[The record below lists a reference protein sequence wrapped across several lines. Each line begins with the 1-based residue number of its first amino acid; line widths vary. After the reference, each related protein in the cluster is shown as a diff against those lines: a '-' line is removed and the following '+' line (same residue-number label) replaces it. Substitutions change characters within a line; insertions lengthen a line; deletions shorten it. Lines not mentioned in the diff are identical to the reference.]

1 MSAGSQKSTEL
12 PQNYS
17 SIHRISLES
26 CKDDPDYPCVLSPR
40 RRFAHSSS
48 MARVQS
54 TACLTVRRTTS
65 PPKSLAVDF
74 EGACTASPSSDAVP
88 CSRDGDDGPLHPS
101 SSRLA
106 EATALA
112 TPSHRSRRLSG
123 LGCHCA
129 SVDVVVDAE
138 RGTDANSTSLPT
150 SEQVFSLVGRATI
163 SNL

>member
-1 MSAGSQKSTEL
+1 MIWIILASFATSSL
-12 PQNYS
+12 RPQLVYGEGPVN
-17 SIHRISLES
+17 HLLDRPTHHVATQVARRGLES
-26 CKDDPDYPCVLSPR
+26 
-40 RRFAHSSS
+40 
-48 MARVQS
+48 
-54 TACLTVRRTTS
+54 
-65 PPKSLAVDF
+65 
-74 EGACTASPSSDAVP
+74 ACTASPSSDAVP

-123 LGCHCA
+123 LGCHCE

-150 SEQVFSLVGRATI
+150 SEQVFSLVGRATV
-163 SNL
+163 SDL